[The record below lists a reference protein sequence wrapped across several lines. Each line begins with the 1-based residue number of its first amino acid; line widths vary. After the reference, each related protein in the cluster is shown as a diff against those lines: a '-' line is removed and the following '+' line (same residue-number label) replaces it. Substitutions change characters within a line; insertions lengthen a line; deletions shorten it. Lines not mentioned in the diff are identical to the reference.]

1 MRVGVE
7 ILNRARALHARV
19 IFIVGTGRNV
29 GKTTTMRSI
38 YRAASDEGSAVALAS
53 VGAAAKPRM
62 WLRAG
67 TIFTTTR
74 ALLPDSPAAHLLRI
88 SPLQSSAGSVLYA
101 RVVCDGLYELSGP
114 PTASGAREVLQELEA
129 RSDIA
134 IVDGAVDRIAALAG
148 SRGTVVVAG
157 GAAEAPTFDE
167 AVAEIIALTARLRVP
182 AFDPSLPAIQLEGA
196 LTAGAAA
203 EFMARSE
210 SRQIVVRDPTQI
222 ALNGRAASR
231 ALERLK
237 IRCRRPLHVIAATVA
252 SIGPQRQFE
261 PGRFGEAVAAGTQL
275 PTFDIYRGTQ
285 AA

>member
-1 MRVGVE
+1 MH
-7 ILNRARALHARV
+7 ARA
-19 IFIVGTGRNV
+19 IFVVGTGRNV
-29 GKTTTMRSI
+29 GKTTAMRSI
-38 YRAASDEGSAVALAS
+38 YTAACDEGMSVSLAA

-74 ALLPDSPAAHLLRI
+74 ALLPESPAVQVLRL

-101 RVVCDGLYELSGP
+101 RVVCTGLYELSGP
-114 PTASGAREVLQELEA
+114 PTASGVREVIEQLEA
-129 RSDIA
+129 RSEIA

-148 SRGTVVVAG
+148 SSGAVVVAG

-167 AVAEIIALTARLRVP
+167 AVAEIAALTARLRVP
-182 AFDPSLPAIQLEGA
+182 AFDPSLPAIHLDGA
-196 LTAGAAA
+196 LSATAAA

-210 SRQIVVRDPTQI
+210 TRQIVVRDPTQI
-222 ALNGRAASR
+222 AVSGRAVSQV
-231 ALERLK
+231 LERLK

-252 SIGPQRQFE
+252 SIGPERHFE
-261 PGRFGEAVAAGTQL
+261 PRRFGEAVAAATQL
-275 PTFDIYRGTQ
+275 PTFDIYRGAQ